1 MNKSIILIS
10 LCFSLAC
17 SSRKNIPQNDSG
29 RFIKIEL
36 TDQYLKKA
44 LYEYSESFD
53 FGGKGVLVANLT
65 SNFDT
70 TKCRVMLILEKDFF
84 NHWLTNRKFVLYD
97 TIDNRIVILSTKLES
112 YFTLLNVYGD
122 NDSIIDKYLITRDS
136 GINEIWEMEYSIVK
150 GRITKKVIYDPIY

>member
-1 MNKSIILIS
+1 MRILQV
-10 LCFSLAC
+10 LA
-17 SSRKNIPQNDSG
+17 G
-29 RFIKIEL
+29 L
-36 TDQYLKKA
+36 HL
-44 LYEYSESFD
+44 
-53 FGGKGVLVANLT
+53 GGAEQMVADLSAWLQAQGHTVLVANLT